1 MGLQKQQKHKIEMLE
16 LYVLTH
22 DQLIYM
28 ARGLWLCFFSFL
40 PWQPKYL
47 QLGELLNVH
56 QHFIRVWE

>member
-1 MGLQKQQKHKIEMLE
+1 MLE
-16 LYVLTH
+16 LYVLAH

-28 ARGLWLCFFSFL
+28 AQGFCCVFFSFL

-47 QLGELLNVH
+47 QLGVLLNVH